1 MAKNFSCL
9 IFIYFFVRD
18 WTCPGTSLHPPDWC
32 SQRSLQQQLWPT
44 ATLHMAAVI
53 GCSPSPFY
61 HTTCWCV
68 GRQPELG
75 QHPPQPGSP
84 GGPAHPRR
92 GPIGLLRTVVL
103 YTIGGATLWPLPWTG
118 WLWTGFRYVLLHGK
132 PWRLCRLF
140 ATRRGLE
147 RWAPFLLP
155 GWSGWVLV
163 LPPHPHLR
171 GQRVSDHESVR
182 GALVHRGTGAVGA
195 QTVFSALVLLS
206 VSG

>member
-1 MAKNFSCL
+1 
-9 IFIYFFVRD
+9 
-18 WTCPGTSLHPPDWC
+18 
-32 SQRSLQQQLWPT
+32 
-44 ATLHMAAVI
+44 MAAVI

-61 HTTCWCV
+61 HTTCWRV

-92 GPIGLLRTVVL
+92 GPIGLLRTGVL
-103 YTIGGATLWPLPWTG
+103 YTTGGATLWPLPWTG